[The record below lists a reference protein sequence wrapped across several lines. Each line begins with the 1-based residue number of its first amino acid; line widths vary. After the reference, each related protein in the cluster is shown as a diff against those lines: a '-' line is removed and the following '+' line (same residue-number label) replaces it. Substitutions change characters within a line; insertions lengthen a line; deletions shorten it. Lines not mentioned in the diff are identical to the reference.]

1 MRYVLDTNVILA
13 YLRKHSICD
22 LIELQLEIFEIDS
35 DVYIPA
41 VVNGGIKIA
50 RCSK

>member
-13 YLRKHSICD
+13 YLRKHSIWD
-22 LIELQLEIFEIDS
+22 LIELQLGIFEIDL

-41 VVNGGIKIA
+41 VVIGELRSLA
-50 RCSK
+50 V